1 MSNPVSPIPEERNG
15 VIPYL
20 TVAGGAAA
28 IEFYKKVFDARE
40 LFRLDGPD
48 GHIGHAELSIGGR
61 VMYLSDEFPQ
71 MDVLGPLSRGGAGMT
86 LSLYVNDVDEVVARA
101 LTEGAS
107 VIRPVADQFYGD
119 RGGKL
124 RDPFGH
130 VWWISTHI
138 EDVSPAEM
146 KTRADKLF
154 GSAPQ

>member
-61 VMYLSDEFPQ
+61 VK
-71 MDVLGPLSRGGAGMT
+71 PLTVG
-86 LSLYVNDVDEVVARA
+86 
-101 LTEGAS
+101 
-107 VIRPVADQFYGD
+107 
-119 RGGKL
+119 
-124 RDPFGH
+124 
-130 VWWISTHI
+130 
-138 EDVSPAEM
+138 
-146 KTRADKLF
+146 
-154 GSAPQ
+154 